1 MEAQL
6 QSMASIL
13 LRGLN
18 SLEPNWRSLQI
29 VPSLGPLVPILVNNM
44 RVTRPDP
51 STPFFGH
58 RVPSLESSVQSVGSR
73 GCESK
78 KLAAWKQRSILPA
91 TGLALIKPP
100 TLLELQ
106 PPSSPTTNSG
116 ICFCGAA
123 ETKIREMEATA
134 ASASSF
140 YMARSTPIEI
150 PSVRRKIV
158 RPPTPSTSIIT
169 AASPDNLVFHMS
181 PDYPLSFRYPQNLMT
196 ERDRFMYSYPTIAS
210 AAASDIQSEYTS
222 AACPSP
228 SPDEV
233 EVIQAPQSYRTR
245 FLAHRPPYHHLTAPA
260 IRATPV
266 RKIIGFKPVLPSQSS
281 TPVSQ
286 ESASPA
292 IKSYSG
298 SPCRPSFPSS
308 PPSSPWIS
316 SKGEPADNDVGPAPE
331 VVVVGGHSALDFE
344 KYLVNRIE
352 KFTTKHGSF
361 FRA

>member
-1 MEAQL
+1 
-6 QSMASIL
+6 
-13 LRGLN
+13 
-18 SLEPNWRSLQI
+18 
-29 VPSLGPLVPILVNNM
+29 
-44 RVTRPDP
+44 
-51 STPFFGH
+51 
-58 RVPSLESSVQSVGSR
+58 
-73 GCESK
+73 
-78 KLAAWKQRSILPA
+78 
-91 TGLALIKPP
+91 
-100 TLLELQ
+100 
-106 PPSSPTTNSG
+106 
-116 ICFCGAA
+116 
-123 ETKIREMEATA
+123 MEATA
-134 ASASSF
+134 TSASSF
-140 YMARSTPIEI
+140 YMVRSTPIEI

-169 AASPDNLVFHMS
+169 ATSPDNLVFHMS

-196 ERDRFMYSYPTIAS
+196 ERDRFMYSYPTIVSAS
-210 AAASDIQSEYTS
+210 ASDIHSEYTS

-233 EVIQAPQSYRTR
+233 EIIQAPPSYRTR
-245 FLAHRPPYHHLTAPA
+245 FLAHRPQYHHLAAPA

-316 SKGEPADNDVGPAPE
+316 SKGESADNGAGPAPE